1 MKVLLRLSFVLCAMF
16 ALALTGCL
24 AKNDIRL
31 LYEAGGSHSVPSAT
45 APRVTVVQFDDK
57 RGVIDLGQRKDGTA
71 FQSSAGVSGWVTQAF
86 ADELARQGIQ
96 VSVALSMAQ
105 AQVNMPDYIVDGSV
119 EKVWLSEKNL
129 TSYQADIR
137 VKIRVHSLKQFQSP
151 VTRTFAAQQ
160 EKTGIPGAALAE
172 ETLSG
177 ALSDALTNAAAAVTA
192 SLR

>member
-1 MKVLLRLSFVLCAMF
+1 MKAFLRLSLALCAVF

-31 LYEAGGSHSVPSAT
+31 LYDAPGSLTVPSAT
-45 APRVTVVQFDDK
+45 APRVTVVQFDDN
-57 RGVIDLGQRKDGTA
+57 RGVTDLGQRKDGTA
-71 FQSSAGVSGWVTQAF
+71 FQSSAGVPGWVTQAF
-86 ADELARQGIQ
+86 ADELARQGVQ

-105 AQVNMPDYIVDGSV
+105 AQVNRPDYIVGGTV

-129 TSYQADIR
+129 SSYQADIR
-137 VKIRVHSLKQFQSP
+137 VQVRVYSTVQLQSP

-160 EKTGIPGAALAE
+160 EKTGIPGAKLAE

>member
-1 MKVLLRLSFVLCAMF
+1 MKAFLRLSFALCAVFM
-16 ALALTGCL
+16 LALTGCL

-31 LYEAGGSHSVPSAT
+31 LYEAPGALTVPSAT

-57 RGVIDLGQRKDGTA
+57 RGVTDLGQRKDGTA
-71 FQSSAGVSGWVTQAF
+71 FQSSTGVPGWVTQAF
-86 ADELARQGIQ
+86 ADELARQGVQ

-105 AQVNMPDYIVDGSV
+105 AQVNQPDYIVGGTV

-129 TSYQADIR
+129 SSYQADIR
-137 VKIRVHSLKQFQSP
+137 VQIRVYDKLQSH

-160 EKTGIPGAALAE
+160 EKTGIPGAKLAE